1 MDIRNATPEQRAE
14 LNKLILG
21 ALWTEHR
28 KTKLNNADKLK
39 AWDISTRKDYQ
50 TFVVIWNGAEISC
63 DYDGRIEYR
72 AGKDKR
78 CYRVASNNHGACDG
92 YIRGRES
99 KIDYVG
105 LLIAQRT
112 GEYTM
117 QSRTCWSRREKR
129 YIRYTTCKADG
140 ALNTRHGNNEH
151 ALYALQRA
159 RKDVKGDIA
168 WDEKRLK
175 DCEKDIEKALRDLK
189 RAYEEQAQIKIELA
203 QRKAKMEDDI
213 EKANA
218 DIRELMQKVRR
229 GEEIDYS
236 NYWWY

>member
-28 KTKLNNADKLK
+28 KTKLNNANALK

-50 TFVVIWNGAEISC
+50 TFVVIWNGGEISC
-63 DYDGRIEYR
+63 DYDGRIEYK
-72 AGKDKR
+72 ANKN
-78 CYRVASNNHGACDG
+78 CMSYRVSTNEHGAHSG
-92 YIRGRES
+92 WANARR
-99 KIDYVG
+99 IDYVG

-112 GEYTM
+112 GEYAM
-117 QSRTCWSRREKR
+117 QSRTYWSSREKR
-129 YIRYTTCKADG
+129 YLCNRTCKADS
-140 ALNTRHGNNEH
+140 ALNTRHSDNGH

-159 RKDVKGDIA
+159 RKDVKGDID
-168 WDEKRLK
+168 WDERRLK

-229 GEEIDYS
+229 GEKIDYS